1 MLTIG
6 LTGGIGS
13 GKSTVAKILGELGA
27 VVWDADVIGHSVYE
41 PGMPA
46 YEELVAVFG
55 DAIVAADGRI
65 DRKALGR
72 IVFAD
77 PAALKRLNAIVHPR
91 IFERMAAMVRET
103 RAGGERRPIVIEAA
117 ILIEAGWQ
125 KLFDEIWLVAASREH
140 VIERVE
146 RDRRLARE
154 QIEARIRAQIPESER
169 RKWASL
175 VIDNDGPLDELRKA
189 TTAVFESALRRAE
202 AGAKQ

>member
-13 GKSTVAKILGELGA
+13 GKSTVAKMLAALGA

-46 YEELVAVFG
+46 REELIAAFG
-55 DAIVAADGRI
+55 PAIVGADDRI

-77 PAALKRLNAIVHPR
+77 PDALKRLNAIVHPR
-91 IFERMAAMVRET
+91 IFERMAAMVREA
-103 RAGGERRPIVIEAA
+103 RAQGERRPIVIEAA

-125 KLFDEIWLVAASREH
+125 KLFDEIWLVTASREH

-146 RDRRLARE
+146 RNRKLARD
-154 QIEARIRAQIPESER
+154 QIEARIRAQLPESER
-169 RKWASL
+169 RKWAKV
-175 VIDNDGPLDELRKA
+175 VIENDGTFDALEK
-189 TTAVFESALRRAE
+189 TTAAAFSQALSRSGE
-202 AGAKQ
+202 AKP